1 MEKYAYNTNNIIM
14 EEKIM
19 EETFVR
25 ENRITEKT
33 DEEKNLELIKSV
45 IKAKLDLEVA
55 GKNFEY
61 ADGELIDYY
70 VYQIK
75 AEQSKLDYLL
85 KKVKNKEL
93 ALDMINEIELRLT
106 QDRAI

>member
-33 DEEKNLELIKSV
+33 DKEKNLELIKSV